1 MENQSKIKR
10 TAPIP
15 TIELEGG
22 KYVMVHERIKFIA
35 DNFVHE
41 IDTSSEFIENLNSWK
56 VKAVLKIHEDGKV
69 LSYSGT
75 AIEKI
80 GSSEVNSSSALE
92 NAETSAIG
100 RACAFAG
107 FGIEERIASGDEMEG
122 VEREKPIVVKEKFEA
137 SKVKSKTAEEKVLE
151 RLNGKNK

>member
-41 IDTSSEFIENLNSWK
+41 IETSSEFIENLNSWK

-69 LSYSGT
+69 LNYSGT
-75 AIEKI
+75 AIERI
-80 GSSEVNSSSALE
+80 GSSDVNSSSALE

-107 FGIEERIASGDEMEG
+107 FGIEERIASMDEMQS

>member
-1 MENQSKIKR
+1 MEDQSKIKR
-10 TAPIP
+10 TASIQ

-35 DNFVHE
+35 EHFVHE
-41 IDTSSEFIENLNSWK
+41 IETSSEFIENLNSWK
-56 VKAVLKIHEDGKV
+56 VKAVLKIHEDGNV
-69 LSYSGT
+69 FGYSGT

-80 GSSEVNSSSALE
+80 GSSDVNSSSALE

-107 FGIEERIASGDEMEG
+107 FGIEERIASMDEIQG
-122 VEREKPIVVKEKFEA
+122 VEREKPIVISEKFNA
-137 SKVKSKTAEEKVLE
+137 SKLQSKTAEEKVLE